1 MMMKDDDLHSIQSV
15 LSVLGEVHLLETYFE
30 GFDKTL
36 SILLA
41 GEDVTQITDAT
52 KIFNLHSDVECVKS
66 DIHSITKKLLIIAS
80 ELSAMKIDE
89 TRKETQPTA
98 SIKIKKM
105 NPQPEPDPE
114 QPRNVW
120 LQNASEYISKKY
132 ENIETD
138 DDGE

>member
-1 MMMKDDDLHSIQSV
+1 MKDEEFHSIQSI
-15 LSVLGEVHLLETYFE
+15 LSVLGEIHLLETYFE

-41 GEDVTQITDAT
+41 DQEVTQILDAA

-89 TRKETQPTA
+89 ATSKPA
-98 SIKIKKM
+98 SIKIKKL
-105 NPQPEPDPE
+105 NPQQ
-114 QPRNVW
+114 QPPRHKNVW
-120 LQNASEYISKKY
+120 LENASEYISKKY
-132 ENIETD
+132 ENIDTD